1 MWPLMTCMKI
11 LILIISFY
19 KIGIKT
25 KNQKIFYKLK
35 SQNKSN
41 FMWPPM
47 TSEDM
52 LYSMKKLCLYNV
64 NIYIKFWYVLKQIYW
79 RKSEFI
85 NKKVFLCD
93 HEWHWPLRSYFIL
106 WKMCVFLMLAFIDFV
121 LKSVHKWMS

>member
-1 MWPLMTCMKI
+1 MWMCKKEYCKTNLMWPLMTCMKI
-11 LILIISFY
+11 LILIISFD

-52 LYSMKKLCLYNV
+52 LYSMKN
-64 NIYIKFWYVLKQIYW
+64 
-79 RKSEFI
+79 
-85 NKKVFLCD
+85 
-93 HEWHWPLRSYFIL
+93 
-106 WKMCVFLMLAFIDFV
+106 CVFTMLTFISCFDTFWNKIYNTEEKV
-121 LKSVHKWMS
+121 NWLTKRSSYVTLNGIGLWGHTSFYEKCASS